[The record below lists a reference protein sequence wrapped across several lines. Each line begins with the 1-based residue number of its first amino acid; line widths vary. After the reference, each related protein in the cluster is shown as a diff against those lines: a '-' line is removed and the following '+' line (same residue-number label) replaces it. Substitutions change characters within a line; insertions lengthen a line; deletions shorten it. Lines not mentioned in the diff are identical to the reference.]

1 MNDPYTVCCN
11 VKKKKTENQNSKI
24 YCRIKNVHDTA
35 FGNAILMKRPGQQEE
50 LPGDE
55 QEELQTLVSSSIPE
69 Q

>member
-1 MNDPYTVCCN
+1 MIPLQYVIML
-11 VKKKKTENQNSKI
+11 KKKKTENQNSKI
-24 YCRIKNVHDTA
+24 YCCIKNVHDTA